1 MYKNIVIAY
10 DDSEFSKAALM
21 ESSCWIK
28 RHGGKAILVHSIF
41 FDEEEFA
48 VSLNQRSKRFE
59 LGEKI
64 CYQVREHVSTEFGLN
79 GSLESIVC
87 EGEPH
92 DVLMN
97 VAAAR
102 NADLIAIGTHG
113 RKGLK
118 KLFLGSVTGRVLS
131 SSPCDVLVVK
141 NKLGKCTGN
150 FESVLLSFDGSEFSR
165 KALVRACELAKLE
178 GSRITAVYVIPRY
191 EEMIEFFAT
200 SLIHE
205 NLQHDAENIMEKAKT
220 IAREHDVVINTEV
233 ASGDEAEEIVATAK
247 RLNSDL
253 IIRVTHGWSGI
264 NRAIMGSIAER
275 VFINAPCPVLV
286 VK

>member
-10 DDSEFSKAALM
+10 DDSEFSKAALT

-28 RHGGKAILVHSIF
+28 RHGGKAVLVHSVF
-41 FDEEEFA
+41 SDEEEF
-48 VSLNQRSKRFE
+48 SSSENQKAKRFE

-64 CYQVREHVSTEFGLN
+64 CYQVQEHASAEFGLN
-79 GSLESIVC
+79 GNLESMVC
-87 EGEPH
+87 EGEPQ
-92 DVLMN
+92 DVL
-97 VAAAR
+97 VDIAAAR

-118 KLFLGSVTGRVLS
+118 KLFLGSVTGRVLVT
-131 SSPCDVLVVK
+131 SPCDVLVVK
-141 NKLGKCTGN
+141 KRSDTCKGN
-150 FESVLLSFDGSEFSR
+150 FQSVLVSVDGSDYSR
-165 KALVRACELAKLE
+165 KAIARACELAKLE

-191 EEMIEFFAT
+191 EETIEFFST

-205 NLQHDAENIMEKAKT
+205 NLQHDGEKIVEKARALAK
-220 IAREHDVVINTEV
+220 EQGVEINTEV
-233 ASGDEAEEIVATAK
+233 VSGDEAEEIVETAH

-253 IIRVTHGWSGI
+253 IIRATHGWSGI
-264 NRAIMGSIAER
+264 NRAIIGSVAEK

>member
-10 DDSEFSKAALM
+10 DDSEFSKAALL

-28 RHGGKAILVHSIF
+28 RHGGKAVLVHSVF
-41 FDEEEFA
+41 LDEEEFA
-48 VSLNQRSKRFE
+48 DPRKQRSKRFE
-59 LGEKI
+59 HGEKI
-64 CYQVREHVSTEFGLN
+64 CYFVREHASAEFGLN
-79 GSLESIVC
+79 GNLESMVC

-92 DVLMN
+92 DVLMD

-118 KLFLGSVTGRVLS
+118 KLFLGSVTARVLVT
-131 SSPCDVLVVK
+131 SPCDVLVVK
-141 NKLGKCTGN
+141 KKLGKCTGN

-165 KALVRACELAKLE
+165 KALARACELAKLE

-191 EEMIEFFAT
+191 EEMLEFLAT
-200 SLIHE
+200 SLIRE
-205 NLQHDAENIMEKAKT
+205 NLQQDAEKIMEKAK
-220 IAREHDVVINTEV
+220 AFALEHGVEINTEV
-233 ASGDEAEEIVATAK
+233 ASGDEADEIVAAAK

-253 IIRVTHGWSGI
+253 VIRATHGWSGI
-264 NRAIMGSIAER
+264 NRAIIGSVAER

>member
-10 DDSEFSKAALM
+10 DNSEFSKAALM

-28 RHGGKAILVHSIF
+28 RHGGKAILVHSVF
-41 FDEEEFA
+41 SDEEEFS
-48 VSLNQRSKRFE
+48 VYEDQRTKLFE
-59 LGEKI
+59 LGKKI
-64 CYQVREHVSTEFGLN
+64 CYQVQAQVSAEFGLN
-79 GSLESIVC
+79 GNLESMVC

-118 KLFLGSVTGRVLS
+118 KLFLGSVTGRVLV

-141 NKLGKCTGN
+141 KKLGKCTGN

-205 NLQHDAENIMEKAKT
+205 NLEHDAEHIMEKART
-220 IAREHDVVINTEV
+220 IAKEHDVVINTEV
-233 ASGDEAEEIVATAK
+233 ASGDEAEEIVATAT

-253 IIRVTHGWSGI
+253 IIRSTHGWSGI